1 MDPLRTTKQLILYTQ
16 THTERLLTCCA
27 YCATT
32 TALSVR
38 VPPSGWTPEGVCVGH
53 PSFPF
58 SRRGRARSKGKFW
71 ICQVL
76 QKAPGLLRTSRPN
89 PTSTTARDGE
99 VDEAVEPTNADD
111 EAKPTTSHS
120 ADRSANSGGGE
131 TQGFF
136 VFPLVFCL
144 LT

>member
-1 MDPLRTTKQLILYTQ
+1 MDRLPLR
-16 THTERLLTCCA
+16 RA
-27 YCATT
+27 NP
-32 TALSVR
+32 TAR
-38 VPPSGWTPEGVCVGH
+38 PG
-53 PSFPF
+53 
-58 SRRGRARSKGKFW
+58 SRSESSSDGGANDRQACMRRPRTGGRARSKGKFW